1 MVRYARALL
10 RLAVATA
17 LAVVGL
23 AVAFVVA
30 PAQASTGGASTE
42 QTTSVAVTISP
53 VAVTIPL
60 G

>member
-42 QTTSVAVTISP
+42 QTTSVAV
-53 VAVTIPL
+53 AIPL